1 MELWRILCM
10 YPSCEST
17 ADHQLRR
24 TPQII
29 ELAGGAHPLNPSKDQ
44 SGAGKSFAIPPS
56 RVLAQPTDILIIC
69 PCGLDI
75 PTVERELDVLT
86 TKARDKGE
94 PNWWEVMREE
104 CKVAIVDGNQMFNRP
119 GPRLVDALEWLTGL
133 FNDVPEIIP
142 RDFPYKLTGE
152 NAKDESA
159 VLAREMKS
167 LLEMF
172 EGADAELAWLLTVDL
187 PPTLANI
194 CTELTVSFEGIPFK
208 QSNMH
213 DPNTKPGT
221 LALSSVNND
230 SLKGYITINGSQI
243 VKGVRFQLCLYLGM
257 TPPINYNIVILS
269 ELTIKL
275 PNYNRGNPF
284 KTNLVASKPYPL
296 DQAQHA
302 KNYTLLA
309 LKALE
314 SYTQPYSKQD
324 AVEATDILL
333 KYVNWARSALTH
345 ASVEKLFPYKV
356 CDSSLFTPELP
367 DDLVVEFFISDAFVV
382 CSISAL
388 QYHASMPTTSAVAK
402 LLGGPKPVNK
412 VVYPFWARDET
423 TSIVEFLHYSLQLS
437 SSRNSKYKDKYV
449 VIVDEIVIDSK
460 SPTLVDMLA
469 ALKSVEDACR
479 QFRTK
484 LSLFL

>member
-167 LLEMF
+167 L
-172 EGADAELAWLLTVDL
+172 DAELAWLLTVDL

-194 CTELTVSFEGIPFK
+194 CTELTRCVKASASGA
-208 QSNMH
+208 Q

-243 VKGVRFQLCLYLGM
+243 VKG
-257 TPPINYNIVILS
+257 

-412 VVYPFWARDET
+412 VV
-423 TSIVEFLHYSLQLS
+423 
-437 SSRNSKYKDKYV
+437 KYKDKYV